1 MNSEDRRL
9 MLGYDSAGNGEF
21 SSLGSKHE
29 AVRNSMAVLPY
40 TGAKTQTLRNQKAL
54 QEIEKIKR
62 NKMEKEEQKRLED
75 ELRKRKSENNN
86 KRLREQL

>member
-1 MNSEDRRL
+1 

-21 SSLGSKHE
+21 SSLGSKHD

-40 TGAKTQTLRNQKAL
+40 TGAKTQTLRNQKVL

-62 NKMEKEEQKRLED
+62 NKFEKEEQKRLE
-75 ELRKRKSENNN
+75 EEMRRKKTENKN
-86 KRLREQL
+86 KKLRE